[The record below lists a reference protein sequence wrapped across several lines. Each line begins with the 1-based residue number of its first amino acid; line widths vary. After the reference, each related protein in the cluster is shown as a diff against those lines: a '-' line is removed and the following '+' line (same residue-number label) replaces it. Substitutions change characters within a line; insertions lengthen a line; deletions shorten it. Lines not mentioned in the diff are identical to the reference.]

1 MTVSVEEFNREAFQQ
16 EMDVYHLWADA
27 ESDATRT
34 CYRHQLG
41 VRFGDD
47 PRQVLNVYFPNRPV
61 GVPTPIFVFV
71 HGGGFRTGE
80 PNRTAYIGEALL
92 EAGVLFVTPS
102 YRILPQTAFPDS
114 ADDVD
119 QALQYIV
126 QHAAEWGGTADR
138 VYLGGHSAGATLAAE
153 VGLRPRGIATDLI
166 KGLMVVGGGYL
177 ATGRAGG
184 LNVNT
189 QSPRYVSDLLDAI
202 EILPP
207 HCIVAAGSNE
217 QMPATIPSCRALADG
232 IQARGGSVEFL
243 LLDGAEHFH
252 SVDHLA
258 SPDGPL
264 YEAVERMMQLSRFER
279 QEEAR

>member
-1 MTVSVEEFNREAFQQ
+1 MAVSVEEFNREAFQQ

-34 CYRHQLG
+34 RFRHVLG
-41 VRFGDD
+41 VPFGDD

-61 GVPTPIFVFV
+61 GVATPIFVFV

-102 YRILPQTAFPDS
+102 YRILPQTAFPDN
-114 ADDVD
+114 ADDVE
-119 QALQYIV
+119 QALQCIV
-126 QHAAEWGGTADR
+126 QHAADWDGAADR
-138 VYLGGHSAGATLAAE
+138 IYLGGHSAGATLAAE

-166 KGLMVVGGGYL
+166 KGLMLVGGGYV
-177 ATGRAGG
+177 APGRAAG

-189 QSPRYVSDLLDAI
+189 KSPRYVPDLLEAI
-202 EILPP
+202 ESLPP
-207 HCIVAAGSNE
+207 HCIVAAGSRE
-217 QMPATIPSCRALADG
+217 QMPATIPSCRALAG
-232 IQARGGSVEFL
+232 SIQARRGSAEFL

-252 SVDHLA
+252 AVDHLA
-258 SPDGPL
+258 SRDGRLFHPV
-264 YEAVERMMQLSRFER
+264 ARMMHLSPLER